1 MAAWTKKGKH
11 LTMHRIRFL
20 PHDKEI
26 AFPDGE
32 SLIYAAMEAGVHVNA
47 SCGGEGLCGKCR
59 VIIEAG
65 EVEGGISEQ
74 LSDEDLNKGYRLACL
89 SLVRSDLI
97 VRIPVESEVD
107 ASVLTKYTRPRR
119 TARIQQINLEDL
131 KSRGLFIPPVEKRYL
146 ELPEPSPR
154 DNLADTSRLISFLKM
169 NYDEHRLVV
178 ALPVIRKI
186 PDILRKAHFKVT
198 ATLAR
203 PVFEGGK
210 TNIINIEPSDTTD
223 RNFAIAIDIGTTTVY
238 GELINLMNGEILAE
252 YGDFN
257 SQISYGEDIIT
268 RIIFTEK
275 PGGLEKLNDV
285 IIQTINLI
293 IHTLFEKSK
302 VHRDEVS
309 TITLA
314 GNTTLTQ
321 ILLRVDPRYIRRSPY
336 VPASTLYPPI
346 RAVDLDIALADHATA
361 LVYPNISSFVGGDIV
376 AGVMGAGIYLSDLVT
391 LYIDIGTNAE
401 IVIGNRHWLACAACS
416 AGPAFEGGGIQF
428 GMRAALG
435 AIEDFSIDPYTL
447 EPMNLTIGNIRS
459 KGICGSGLINIVA
472 NLFAVG
478 VIDNLG
484 QFDRNLH
491 SKRIRE
497 NEGEWEYVLAWRD
510 VTQID
515 RDIVIT
521 ETDIENL
528 IRAKGAIYSGC
539 QTLLDAVG
547 LRISDLDRII
557 LAGGFGSH
565 VDLENAMTIGLLPE
579 IDPEKITYIGN
590 GSLMG
595 ARMSALTNRIRK
607 DVVEVLR
614 KMTNF
619 ELSETPLFMHNYI
632 AALFLPHTDLELF
645 PKLKK
650 RLEARRTNAA
660 FVKHLRKTEE
670 KLWE

>member
-1 MAAWTKKGKH
+1 MV
-11 LTMHRIRFL
+11 MHRIRFL

-26 AFPDGE
+26 MFPDGE
-32 SLIYAAMEAGVHVNA
+32 RLIQAAMEAGVHVNA

-59 VIIEAG
+59 VIIETG
-65 EVEGGISEQ
+65 DVEGGISEK
-74 LSDEDLNKGYRLACL
+74 LSEDDRERGYRLACL
-89 SLVRSDLI
+89 SLIKSDLI

-107 ASVLTKYTRPRR
+107 ASILTKYSSPRR
-119 TARIQQINLEDL
+119 SARVQQINFEDL

-146 ELPEPSPR
+146 ELPEPSAR
-154 DNLADTSRLISFLKM
+154 DNLADTSRLISFLKLR
-169 NYDEHRLVV
+169 YDEHRLVV

-186 PDILRKAHFKVT
+186 PDILRKANFKVT

-210 TNIINIEPSDTTD
+210 TNIINIEPGDTTN

-238 GELINLMNGEILAE
+238 GELINLITGDVLAE
-252 YGDFN
+252 HGDFN
-257 SQISYGEDIIT
+257 GQISYGEDIIT
-268 RIIFTEK
+268 RIMFAEK
-275 PGGLEKLNDV
+275 PGGLDRLNAV
-285 IIQTINLI
+285 VMETINNI
-293 IHTLFEKSK
+293 IHKIIKKSD
-302 VHRDEVS
+302 VYLDEIS
-309 TITLA
+309 SITLA

-321 ILLRVDPRYIRRSPY
+321 IFLKVDPRYIRRSPY

-346 RAVDLDIALADHATA
+346 PAVDLGIDLAEHATA

-376 AGVMGAGIYLSDLVT
+376 AGVMGSGIYLSDHLT

-401 IVIGNRHWLACAACS
+401 IVIGNKDWLACAACS
-416 AGPAFEGGGIQF
+416 AGPAFEGGGVQF
-428 GMRAALG
+428 GMRAATG

-447 EPMNLTIGNIRS
+447 EPMNLTIGNVRP

-472 NLFAVG
+472 NLFEMG

-484 QFDRNLH
+484 KFNHNLN
-491 SKRIRE
+491 SPRIRE
-497 NEGEWEYVLAWRD
+497 NDGVYEYVLARRS

-515 RDIVIT
+515 RDIAIT
-521 ETDIENL
+521 ENDIDNL

-547 LRISDLDRII
+547 LHISDLDRII

-565 VDLENAMTIGLLPE
+565 VDLEKAMTIGLLPE
-579 IDPEKITYIGN
+579 IDPDKITYIGN

-619 ELSETPLFMHNYI
+619 ELSETPLFMHHYV

-645 PKLKK
+645 PRLKK
-650 RLEARRTNAA
+650 RVDARAMNA
-660 FVKHLRKTEE
+660 RK
-670 KLWE
+670 